1 MITTSADWSEVK
13 FNGTDIAQVNF
24 NGVKVWEKGPAQGI
38 YGVKGLRSSYA
49 STSGSLLTRTDDA
62 VNFSATAY
70 MNDGNTPGSSSFDNV
85 MPWKGIEKKTLAG
98 NVYVKIPKFWYQ
110 IEQSTDG
117 YDYIRIANYA
127 ASGFT
132 VSPAH
137 RARDGHGE
145 VDYVY
150 IGRYQSDGT
159 DFSVSGAT
167 KNYTGKTRAQ
177 WRAFF
182 KANNPS
188 STPSNPDS
196 LLDIS
201 MVITIRLLYLV
212 EYANW
217 DSKSV
222 IGDSR
227 GGPSTTGGTD
237 SMPYHTGT
245 TGTVRTYAAN
255 VNTQYRYIEECFN
268 LDAVDGIF
276 FTGANGYVWDSTA
289 SFVDAN
295 TGGTNIGTRVKN
307 TAPRV
312 QSPGFRAW
320 PTYTTV
326 SGKTLYGALMIPDAT
341 ANATNNNWMG
351 YEWTQSSYSDSDIY
365 LCGDSMMGG
374 MANRTK
380 TQTGMYGRA
389 QKIYA

>member
-24 NGVKVWEKGPAQGI
+24 NGVKVWQKGPAQGI
-38 YGVKGLRSSYA
+38 YGVKAARGSYA
-49 STSGSLLTRTDDA
+49 STTGRLLTRTDDA
-62 VNFSATAY
+62 VNFTATAY

-85 MPWKGIEKKTLAG
+85 MPWSGMVKQTLAG

-110 IEQSTDG
+110 IEQGSDG

-127 ASGFT
+127 AEGFT

-145 VDYVY
+145 VNYVY
-150 IGRYQSDGT
+150 IGRYQSNGT

-167 KNYTGKTRAQ
+167 KNNGKTRAQ
-177 WRAFF
+177 WRALF
-182 KANNPS
+182 KAGNPS
-188 STPSNPDS
+188 VAPSNPNS
-196 LLDIS
+196 LMDIS

-217 DSKSV
+217 DSTAV

-227 GGPSTTGGTD
+227 GGPATTGGTD

-255 VNTQYRYIEECFN
+255 VNTQYRNIEECFN

-276 FTGANGYVWDSTA
+276 FTGANGYVWDTTA
-289 SFVDAN
+289 NFVDAN

-312 QSPGFRAW
+312 QSPGFRGW
-320 PTYTTV
+320 PVPTSV
-326 SGKTLYGALMIPDAT
+326 SGKSVYGALMIPDAT
-341 ANATNNNWMG
+341 AASSNNNWMG
-351 YEWTQSSYSDSDIY
+351 YEWIQSNYSDSNIY
-365 LCGDSMMGG
+365 VCGPSVMSAL
-374 MANRTK
+374 ANRTK
-380 TQTGMYGRA
+380 TSTGIYGRA
-389 QKIYA
+389 QYVF